1 LPFVRIVDCRHF
13 VIVSFYESFQ
23 QRPPTYRENMLI
35 AIAGSQGSG
44 KSTVLNELKDLG
56 YPIIERKTARS
67 ILDEWGVTLDV
78 VNSDFDLKLAF
89 QDELV
94 RRKYNDE
101 LEATLSSE
109 IFFTERTFSDLFTY
123 SLIAFGQYNEYDEWL
138 DKYFETC
145 KNYCH
150 SYEHVFY
157 IKSKFFDNIEK
168 DGVRSI
174 NRHYS
179 RLIDHTML
187 DITQQ
192 MMYDNKITIIETT
205 NLSERVDIIIENYK
219 GNSNAN

>member
-1 LPFVRIVDCRHF
+1 
-13 VIVSFYESFQ
+13 
-23 QRPPTYRENMLI
+23 MLI

-44 KSTVLNELKDLG
+44 KSTVLKELKDLG
-56 YPIIERKTARS
+56 YPVIERKTARS
-67 ILDEWGVTLDV
+67 ILDEWGVSLDV
-78 VNSDFDLKLAF
+78 VNASFDLKIAF

-101 LEATLSSE
+101 LEATMSSE
-109 IFFTERTFSDLFTY
+109 ACFTERTFSDLFTY
-123 SLIAFGQYNEYDEWL
+123 SLISFGQYNKHDEWL
-138 DKYFETC
+138 DNYFETC

-187 DITQQ
+187 DITEQ
-192 MMYDNKITIIETT
+192 MVYDDKITIIETT
-205 NLSERVDIIIENYK
+205 SLAERVDLIIKQYK
-219 GNSNAN
+219 GKSNAN